1 MQTCV
6 KANYKDEKRAHFKT
20 NKQRD
25 EKWLESIN
33 NSDEFWGKFAKEN
46 IDWYHPFDQVSSGSF
61 NDGANICWFL
71 NGKLNVTYNCVD
83 RWAKLK
89 PDGIAIIHEGNELSD
104 NQQITFKQLL
114 SSVCLFANVMKR
126 NGVKKGDIVVIYM
139 PMIPQ
144 AIYAMLAAVRIGAAH
159 SVIFAGFN
167 EYSIRDRILDANAK
181 YIITSNL
188 SFRGKKVI
196 NLKLMV
202 DKALRNLNINIKVF
216 IWYRDQYKYQTEI
229 KQLKEESIM
238 NHHHHHKYIILNDAI
253 KKERGYISC
262 EIMDSEDALF
272 LLYTSGSTG
281 KPKGVLHSSGGYL
294 IYTMATHKYVFD
306 IQENDIFGCVADLGW
321 ITGHSYIVYGPLS
334 NGCTT
339 LLFESIPT
347 YPTPS
352 RYWQMIEKYKIT
364 QFYTSPTAIR
374 QLMRFNNKYIKNY
387 DLSSLRVLGTV
398 GEPINPETWLWY
410 FNIVGNAKCPII
422 DTWWQTE
429 TGGILISAFP
439 MTPNILKPGSATK
452 PFFGIEPALL
462 DKNTLQEIPID
473 KNNNNN
479 NNNNK
484 TVQGILVIKKPWPG
498 LCRTLYGD
506 HQRWINTYIQNGYFK
521 TGDGAK
527 RDKDGYYWITGRID
541 DVLNVSGHRIGTAE
555 IESCV
560 VENKYIVEC
569 AVVGIP
575 HKIKGQTIFIYAIM
589 KNKNNH
595 QIDKNKIKN
604 NIILNIKNKLG
615 GIFKPEYI
623 MLVDG
628 VPKTRSGKI
637 MRRILRKIACQ
648 QYENLGDITTLQDP
662 QIVKQLINQR
672 RQIKLVS
679 KL

>member
-1 MQTCV
+1 MQKSIRT
-6 KANYKDEKRAHFKT
+6 NYKEPSKAHLKST
-20 NKQRD
+20 SERNKL
-25 EKWLESIN
+25 WAESVKN
-33 NSDEFWGKFAKEN
+33 PDKFWGKFAREN

-61 NDGANICWFL
+61 RDGANISWFL
-71 NGKLNVTYNCVD
+71 NGKLNVSYNCID
-83 RWAKLK
+83 RWAKIK
-89 PDGIAIIHEGNELSD
+89 PDSIAIIHEGNEPSD
-104 NQQITFKQLL
+104 SSKITFKQLQVN
-114 SSVCLFANVMKR
+114 VCLFANTLKR

-139 PMIPQ
+139 PMIPE
-144 AIYAMLAAVRIGAAH
+144 AIYAMLACCRIGAAH

-181 YIITSNL
+181 YVITSNI

-196 NLKLMV
+196 NLKSMV
-202 DKALRNLNINIKVF
+202 DKALKHLSKSNNKYKVF

-229 KQLKEESIM
+229 EDLKEYNEVLK
-238 NHHHHHKYIILNDAI
+238 NREYIILNEAI
-253 KKERGYISC
+253 KNERGYIGC
-262 EIMDSEDALF
+262 EIMDSEDPLF

-281 KPKGVLHSSGGYL
+281 KPKGVLHSTAGYL
-294 IYTMATHKYVFD
+294 CYTMATHKYVFD
-306 IQENDIFGCVADLGW
+306 IQPGDVYGCVADIGW
-321 ITGHSYIVYGPLS
+321 ITGHSYLVYGPLS

-352 RYWQMIEKYKIT
+352 RYWEMIEKYKIT

-374 QLMRFNNKYIKNY
+374 SLMKYDNKYVSKY

-410 FNIVGNAKCPII
+410 FNIIGNKKCPIV

-429 TGGILISAFP
+429 TGGILISSFP
-439 MTPNILKPGSATK
+439 MAPNILKPGSATL
-452 PFFGIEPALL
+452 PMFGIEPCLL
-462 DKNTLQEIPID
+462 DKTTLQEIP
-473 KNNNNN
+473 NGNTE
-479 NNNNK
+479 
-484 TVQGILVIKKPWPG
+484 TVEGILMIKKPWPG

-506 HQRWINTYIQNGYFK
+506 HKRWTKTYINPNGDGYFI

-527 RDKDGYYWITGRID
+527 RDKDGYYFITGRID

-560 VENKYIVEC
+560 VENKHIVEC

-575 HKIKGQTIFIYAIM
+575 HEIKGQSIFIYAIM
-589 KNKNNH
+589 KNEDSVN
-595 QIDKNKIKN
+595 KNKLKTEITV
-604 NIILNIKNKLG
+604 NIKSKLG

-623 MLVDG
+623 MLVGG

-637 MRRILRKIACQ
+637 MRRILRKIACCE
-648 QYENLGDITTLQDP
+648 YENLGDITTLQDP
-662 QIVKQLINQR
+662 QVVKHLINQR
-672 RQIKLVS
+672 RQIKLSS